1 TAALRADLPE
11 LLPGDPRARP
21 VAAAVR
27 TLAEFLLTQPDWSP
41 PRRPERSIVVQ
52 PHCHHYSV
60 LGFEPDR
67 RIFARMGVNVTEIA
81 GCCGLAGNFGMQQG
95 HYEISV
101 SVAENGLLPALAGAP
116 SDAVFVA
123 DGFSCRTQA
132 VQLAAGRGRHLA
144 QILLDYW

>member
-1 TAALRADLPE
+1 DGARARLRRTLDQLDAHVAAGGLVIGLEPSCTAALRADLPE

-67 RIFARMGVNVTEIA
+67 RIFALMGVNVTEIA

-101 SVAENGLLPALAGAP
+101 SVAENGLLPALA
-116 SDAVFVA
+116 
-123 DGFSCRTQA
+123 
-132 VQLAAGRGRHLA
+132 
-144 QILLDYW
+144 